1 MSKLK
6 LAAATLVIAAMG
18 AAVTGLRADDRW
30 MSDTEIMDQFH
41 DITIEGSYASG
52 RPFTE
57 SYRADGRVEYAE
69 RGVSMGGY
77 WSVTAGT
84 LCTIYELDPAGGCF
98 RVARVGEN
106 CFEFY
111 FSART
116 EKAAPGPETEKPAW
130 TARGS
135 IRGKSTAC
143 PEGADV

>member
-1 MSKLK
+1 MSNLK
-6 LAAATLVIAAMG
+6 FAAAALAMGAIG
-18 AAVTGLRADDRW
+18 AAVTELRADDRW
-30 MSDTEIMDQFH
+30 LNDSEILDVFH
-41 DITIEGSYASG
+41 DRTIEGSYASG
-52 RPFTE
+52 RSFTE
-57 SYRADGRVEYAE
+57 SYRANGSVEYSE

-77 WSVTAGT
+77 WSVTSGT

-111 FSART
+111 FAART
-116 EKAAPGPETEKPAW
+116 EKAAPGPDEEKPAW